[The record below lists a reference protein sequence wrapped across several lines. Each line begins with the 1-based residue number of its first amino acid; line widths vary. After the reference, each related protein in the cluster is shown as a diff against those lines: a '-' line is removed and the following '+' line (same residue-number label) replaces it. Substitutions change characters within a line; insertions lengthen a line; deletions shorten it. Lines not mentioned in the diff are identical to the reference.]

1 MHITVEEIIE
11 NEKEDLVTVILDV
24 DEEAKLMLMEAGFNS
39 LLKDAIKL
47 FEKE

>member
-24 DEEAKLMLMEAGFNS
+24 DEEAKIMLMEAGFNAI
-39 LLKDAIKL
+39 LLDYIKK

>member
-11 NEKEDLVTVILDV
+11 NEKEDLVTVILDM
-24 DEEAKLMLMEAGFNS
+24 DEEAKDI
-39 LLKDAIKL
+39 LLDYIKK